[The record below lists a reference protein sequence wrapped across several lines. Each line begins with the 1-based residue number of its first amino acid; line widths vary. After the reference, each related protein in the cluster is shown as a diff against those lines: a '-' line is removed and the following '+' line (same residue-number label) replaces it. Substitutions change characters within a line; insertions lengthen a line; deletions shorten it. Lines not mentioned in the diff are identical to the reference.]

1 MRRAGLEFAEVNIE
15 EDEEAAKFV
24 EGVNGGNQTVPVVKF
39 ADGSTMTN
47 PSIKEVTE
55 HVARASA

>member
-15 EDEEAAKFV
+15 EDEAAAKFV
-24 EGVNGGNQTVPVVKF
+24 ESVNGGNQTVPVVKF
-39 ADGSTMTN
+39 VDGSTMTN

-55 HVARASA
+55 YVAGASA

>member
-15 EDEEAAKFV
+15 EDEAAAKFI
-24 EGVNGGNQTVPVVKF
+24 ESVNGGNQTVPVVKF

-55 HVARASA
+55 YVAGASA

>member
-15 EDEEAAKFV
+15 EDEAAAKFV

-39 ADGSTMTN
+39 ADGSTLTN
-47 PSIKEVTE
+47 PSVSI
-55 HVARASA
+55 